1 MKHSTKDQIEGRFH
15 EVKGKLKE
23 AAGILID
30 NQKLESD
37 GACERATGNIQEKLA
52 RVEKVLEN
60 YTARA
65 VIIMVGFL
73 ATAIFATAHP
83 AMASQGKVKSS
94 TNAADH
100 VETRIKQL
108 RTAIKIT
115 EVQEPLWNNLIKVMR
130 ENAKEMDDLIKE
142 KTATPKVKNAVEELK
157 FHLTITQTQ
166 IAQMEEFIPLFEALY
181 ISMSDEQK
189 LSADSMFQNGR
200 HLRHKKK

>member
-1 MKHSTKDQIEGRFH
+1 
-15 EVKGKLKE
+15 
-23 AAGILID
+23 
-30 NQKLESD
+30 
-37 GACERATGNIQEKLA
+37 
-52 RVEKVLEN
+52 
-60 YTARA
+60 
-65 VIIMVGFL
+65 
-73 ATAIFATAHP
+73 
-83 AMASQGKVKSS
+83 
-94 TNAADH
+94 
-100 VETRIKQL
+100 
-108 RTAIKIT
+108 
-115 EVQEPLWNNLIKVMR
+115 MR